1 MSKSHPNKLLS
12 NYMDEVNRHPVLTR
26 EEEMATAREY
36 KLTGDQKLADK
47 LVVSNLRFVAK
58 VVYKYAGTGH
68 NMMDMIQEGNHGLI
82 VALKKFDPEKGYR
95 FVTYAVHWIKAYLR
109 KYLINNHSSVKIGTT
124 AAQRN
129 LFFKLRSERAKLL
142 TLSGEVDANELA
154 EILGESIKDIESL
167 ESRIAARDF
176 SLQTALADDE
186 NSVTHQDML
195 SLDAP
200 QFDMSESE
208 ERSKRIAEL
217 VKKLNLNGKEW
228 VVLEKRLKSDDPLTL
243 QEIADQFD
251 ISRERVRQIET
262 RLKEKLKEV
271 LIKDGEYIPVG
282 ATTDEQSSTS

>member
-1 MSKSHPNKLLS
+1 MSKSHPNKLFS